1 MNQDRPSLDAFC
13 GPLSGRVRSFFTR
26 ERVFRDASRTCS
38 FERLA
43 EELDRRGAPWFDK
56 VFELEED
63 FGGLVRRGAHPKTPS
78 LALGL
83 FQLVCL
89 GLDSP
94 TEEEPA
100 DDSALISLKWPMARL
115 TLTDNL
121 LVHVGLHTMDG
132 DLYMSEA
139 GWMFWYIPSL
149 DRVDLLSA
157 SALTFLERI
166 ALEDDVRREMREYAA
181 TFFLADEGPAL
192 AQALALPILEEASD
206 MLVSHWMGPNILISR
221 LPQASATGT
230 CRTRIICRTVD
241 DLLSASRFV
250 AKKHPEAR
258 VTVETHLPGGRARH
272 EALRREGF
280 AVNG

>member
-1 MNQDRPSLDAFC
+1 M
-13 GPLSGRVRSFFTR
+13 R
-26 ERVFRDASRTCS
+26 ERIFRDASRTCS

-56 VFELEED
+56 VFELEEE

-83 FQLVCL
+83 YQLICL
-89 GLDSP
+89 DLDSP
-94 TEEEPA
+94 TEEEPT
-100 DDSALISLKWPMARL
+100 DDSALISLKWPTARL
-115 TLTDNL
+115 TFTDDL
-121 LVHVGLHTMDG
+121 LLHVGLYTMEG

-139 GWMFWYIPSL
+139 GWMFWYIPAL

-157 SALTFLERI
+157 SVSTFLERI

-181 TFFLADEGPAL
+181 TFFVADEGPAI

-206 MLVSHWMGPNILISR
+206 ALVSHWMGPNILISR
-221 LPQASATGT
+221 LPQASAPDT
-230 CRTRIICRTVD
+230 CRTRIVSRTVE
-241 DLLSASRFV
+241 DLLSAARVV

-258 VTVETHLPGGRARH
+258 ATVETHLPGGRERH
-272 EALRREGF
+272 DALQREGV
-280 AVNG
+280 AING